1 MVNSFLALLALA
13 VGRNPN
19 FYFPG
24 VLCSPVLYGLIIL
37 KGVSNFLGHPLKKNS
52 YLEIFFTPCHRI
64 SEPERYRI
72 APRFADRVAALSL
85 YYRAAF
91 PHVFQQMDTDY
102 TLDDSD
108 CEVDKS

>member
-1 MVNSFLALLALA
+1 
-13 VGRNPN
+13 
-19 FYFPG
+19 
-24 VLCSPVLYGLIIL
+24 
-37 KGVSNFLGHPLKKNS
+37 VSNFLGHPLKKNS

-91 PHVFQQMDTDY
+91 PQVMQRMNTGY
-102 TLDDSD
+102 KLDDSNHK
-108 CEVDKS
+108 VDES